1 MSSLVN
7 RTEHLWLAAYSS
19 ALRAASMAVI
29 MNSSA
34 AVANVALRGTAALAF
49 AVPLPLTVGAVP
61 LAFVLGWP

>member
-1 MSSLVN
+1 
-7 RTEHLWLAAYSS
+7 
-19 ALRAASMAVI
+19 MAVI

-61 LAFVLGWP
+61 LAFVLGWL